1 MLRRSSSERFN
12 DRCALAGGPLTN
24 LKDVEDELKNECQD
38 VMAGWCA

>member
-1 MLRRSSSERFN
+1 MLVDSSSKPFN

-38 VMAGWCA
+38 VITGWCA